1 MPNPIAW
8 NGAAKGRREG
18 AITMGPL
25 IRVVAIGVGGIAAAC
40 AISAHLFAH
49 DRTTTRV
56 SWNREISSIVEA
68 RCVSCH
74 TEGGRAPMP
83 LRTYEQARPWAR
95 AIKDEVLARRMPKWH
110 AARGYGDFA
119 NDPSLSPFEVSLI
132 AAWVDGGAPRTVG
145 PAQTDADARG
155 AAPTSSPPGNRG
167 SQVGRDLTLPCGA
180 RPFSGK
186 LLAVRPRLAK
196 DGSAAISARLP
207 DGRREIIAWIRNYDP
222 RFPTTYWL
230 RTPLT
235 MPPGSSLEVETSGGE
250 CSLSVRVPE
259 SRMAR

>member
-1 MPNPIAW
+1 
-8 NGAAKGRREG
+8 
-18 AITMGPL
+18 MGPL
-25 IRVVAIGVGGIAAAC
+25 IRVGAIGCAGIVAAG
-40 AISAHLFAH
+40 AISVHLFAH
-49 DRTTTRV
+49 DRTTTKV
-56 SWNREISSIVEA
+56 SWNREVSRIVEA

-145 PAQTDADARG
+145 PAQTDADERNADP
-155 AAPTSSPPGNRG
+155 ASSPPGNPG
-167 SQVGRDLTLPCGA
+167 SQAARELTLPCGT
-180 RPFSGK
+180 RRFSGK

-250 CSLSVRVPE
+250 CSVSVRVPE
-259 SRMAR
+259 SRMAQ